1 MKVRIPARSYFDRS
15 HTWTGSM
22 DMGYLVPVCCDE
34 VYPGDTYRDRSET
47 LVRFEAMIKPMMHEF
62 NVTLHWFFVRDWT
75 IMDGFE
81 EMIYAGVDGESDVT
95 VPFNSSEVTIAQGSL
110 GDYLNINPGV
120 YAEGYF
126 SMLPFRVYNKIYNDW
141 YRNMYTEPD
150 EVDLDSMVL
159 QKRCWERDMFTAGT
173 PYAQR
178 GPAVAL
184 PLGSSAPVFT
194 GLVNANVPNTQA
206 LHFRLSDGTNFDS
219 GSYLMALQSSG
230 NSGASLKITGTGTTL
245 REGSNTPQP
254 DNLYADLTQATAAS
268 VQSLWLAE
276 QLQKWQMKNMVGGV
290 RYVEGTK
297 MHFGINTPDAR
308 VERAEYLGG
317 GKSPVIIT
325 EVLQTSE
332 TQQSGTPQGNLAGHG
347 ISANITNGFKRT
359 FSEHGFIMCIMS
371 VMPRTMYCQ
380 GIDPMF
386 FREDHLD
393 FMTPEFSRLGYRPI
407 PMKWLYTG
415 AYIKNDAV
423 VDPSTTGAVW
433 TPTSDPDATFN
444 YNAIY
449 NELRYK
455 PSTIHGNFRGN
466 ESYWTEARIFAST
479 PAFNDSFVKC
489 TPSKRGFAVPAE
501 PGLKVQVLHHLEA
514 FRELPKEGTPWSL

>member
-1 MKVRIPARSYFDRS
+1 MRVRIPARSYFDRT
-15 HTWTGSM
+15 HTWSGSM

-34 VYPGDTYRDRSET
+34 IYPGDTFRDRTES

-75 IMDGFE
+75 IMEDFE
-81 EMIYAGVDGESDVT
+81 DMIYAGVDGESTAT
-95 VPFNSSEVTIAQGSL
+95 VPFNSSQVTISQGSL
-110 GDYLNINPGV
+110 GDCLNINPGV
-120 YAEGYF
+120 YAANYF

-141 YRNMYTEPD
+141 YRNMYTEPN
-150 EVDLDSMVL
+150 EVSLDSMVL

-184 PLGSSAPVFT
+184 PLGSSAPVAIATNNVSPVFSDKNGVWTGRGLQAQNPGNNVNELRLGGAALTSGTGYNVIFGSET
-194 GLVNANVPNTQA
+194 GLKGV
-206 LHFRLSDGTNFDS
+206 
-219 GSYLMALQSSG
+219 
-230 NSGASLKITGTGTTL
+230 
-245 REGSNTPQP
+245 
-254 DNLYADLTQATAAS
+254 ADLSQATAAT

-317 GKSPVIIT
+317 GKSPVVIS

-371 VMPRTMYCQ
+371 VMPRTMYAQ

-386 FREDHLD
+386 FRESHLD
-393 FMTPEFSRLGYRPI
+393 FMTPEFARLGYRPT
-407 PMKWLYTG
+407 PMKWLFTG
-415 AYIKNDAV
+415 AYLKNGEV

-433 TPTSDPDATFN
+433 TPTADPDATFN
-444 YNAIY
+444 YQAIY

-466 ESYWTEARIFAST
+466 ESYWTEARIFKTT

-489 TPSKRGFAVPAE
+489 TPSKRGFAVPTE

-514 FRELPKEGTPWSL
+514 FRELPKEGVPWSL

>member
-15 HTWTGSM
+15 HTWSGSM

-81 EMIYAGVDGESDVT
+81 DMIYAGVDGESDVT
-95 VPFNSSEVTIAQGSL
+95 VPFNSSQVTIAQGSL

-120 YAEGYF
+120 YAKGYF

-184 PLGSSAPVFT
+184 PLGSCATITGTIPVMT
-194 GLVNANVPNTQA
+194 ENG
-206 LHFRLSDGTNFDS
+206 RLAVASGYNGTNYGLQISQGTGDNEHRTGITVDGS
-219 GSYLMALQSSG
+219 TITGSSGAGSYLGGTAFADATQVSST
-230 NSGASLKITGTGTTL
+230 A
-245 REGSNTPQP
+245 
-254 DNLYADLTQATAAS
+254 YVDLSTATAAT

-317 GKSPVIIT
+317 GKSPVIISEKVLAGLVELADEGCHLLLDGRT
-325 EVLQTSE
+325 VVDGGVLQRGKTTE
-332 TQQSGTPQGNLAGHG
+332 QQAP
-347 ISANITNGFKRT
+347 
-359 FSEHGFIMCIMS
+359 
-371 VMPRTMYCQ
+371 
-380 GIDPMF
+380 
-386 FREDHLD
+386 
-393 FMTPEFSRLGYRPI
+393 
-407 PMKWLYTG
+407 
-415 AYIKNDAV
+415 
-423 VDPSTTGAVW
+423 
-433 TPTSDPDATFN
+433 
-444 YNAIY
+444 
-449 NELRYK
+449 
-455 PSTIHGNFRGN
+455 
-466 ESYWTEARIFAST
+466 
-479 PAFNDSFVKC
+479 
-489 TPSKRGFAVPAE
+489 
-501 PGLKVQVLHHLEA
+501 
-514 FRELPKEGTPWSL
+514 

>member
-1 MKVRIPARSYFDRS
+1 MRVRIPARSYFDRT
-15 HTWTGSM
+15 HTWSGSM

-34 VYPGDTYRDRSET
+34 IYPGDTFRDRTES

-75 IMDGFE
+75 IMEGFE
-81 EMIYAGVDGESDVT
+81 DMIYAGVDGESEVT
-95 VPFNSSEVTIAQGSL
+95 VPFNDAQVTITQGSL
-110 GDYLNINPGV
+110 GDCLNINPGV
-120 YAEGYF
+120 YAKGYF

-141 YRNMYTEPD
+141 YRNMYTEPT
-150 EVDLDSMVL
+150 EVDLDSMVM

-184 PLGSSAPVFT
+184 PLGSVAPVVSNGEQPTFSSDAGQGLSNR
-194 GLVNANVPNTQA
+194 GLVNTINYQWLAI
-206 LHFRLSDGTNFDS
+206 S
-219 GSYLMALQSSG
+219 
-230 NSGASLKITGTGTTL
+230 GTTAGTSGKMIFGDESGL
-245 REGSNTPQP
+245 K
-254 DNLYADLTQATAAS
+254 ADLSGATAAT

-276 QLQKWQMKNMVGGV
+276 CLQKWQMKNMVGGV

-317 GKSPVIIT
+317 GKSPVVIS

-332 TQQSGTPQGNLAGHG
+332 TQSSGTPQGNLAGHG

-371 VMPRTMYCQ
+371 VMPRTMYAQ

-386 FREDHLD
+386 FRESHLD
-393 FMTPEFSRLGYRPI
+393 FMTPEFARLGYRPI

-415 AYIKNDAV
+415 AYIKDGEV

-466 ESYWTEARIFAST
+466 ESYWTEARIFSST
-479 PAFNDSFVKC
+479 PAFNDAFVKC
-489 TPSKRGFAVPAE
+489 TPSKRGFAVPDE

-514 FRELPKEGTPWSL
+514 FRELPKEGVPWSL

>member
-1 MKVRIPARSYFDRS
+1 MRVRIPARSYFDRT
-15 HTWTGSM
+15 HTWSGSM

-34 VYPGDTYRDRSET
+34 IYPGDTYRDRTES

-75 IMDGFE
+75 IMEGFE
-81 EMIYAGVDGESDVT
+81 DMIYAGVDGESEVT
-95 VPFNSSEVTIAQGSL
+95 VPFNDAEVTITQGSL
-110 GDYLNINPGV
+110 GDCLNINPGV
-120 YAEGYF
+120 YAKDYF

-141 YRNMYTEPD
+141 YRNMYTEPT
-150 EVDLDSMVL
+150 EVSLDSIVL

-173 PYAQR
+173 PFAQR

-184 PLGSSAPVFT
+184 PLGSVAPV
-194 GLVNANVPNTQA
+194 VWAKD
-206 LHFRLSDGTNFDS
+206 LS
-219 GSYLMALQSSG
+219 SSVSLP
-230 NSGASLKITGTGTTL
+230 SGAQGKQAGMLESSTRSYPQYDNNGTPSALGAVNGGFLAT
-245 REGSNTPQP
+245 
-254 DNLYADLTQATAAS
+254 DLSGATAAS

-317 GKSPVIIT
+317 GKSPVVIS

-332 TQQSGTPQGNLAGHG
+332 SQSSGTPQGNLAGHG
-347 ISANITNGFKRT
+347 ISANLTNGFKRT

-371 VMPRTMYCQ
+371 VMPRTMYAQ

-386 FREDHLD
+386 FRESHLD
-393 FMTPEFSRLGYRPI
+393 FMTPEFARLGYRPT

-415 AYIKNDAV
+415 AYIKDGEV

-466 ESYWTEARIFAST
+466 ESYWTEARIFSST
-479 PAFNDSFVKC
+479 PAFNDAFVKC
-489 TPSKRGFAVPAE
+489 TPSKRGFAVPEE
-501 PGLKVQVLHHLEA
+501 PGLKVQVLHHLES
-514 FRELPKEGTPWSL
+514 FRELPKEGVPWSL

>member
-1 MKVRIPARSYFDRS
+1 MRVRIPARSYFDRT
-15 HTWTGSM
+15 HTWSGSM

-34 VYPGDTYRDRSET
+34 IYPGDTYRDRSES

-75 IMDGFE
+75 IMEGFE
-81 EMIYAGVDGESDVT
+81 DMIYAGVDGESTVT
-95 VPFNSSEVTIAQGSL
+95 VPFNDDQVTITQGSL

-120 YAEGYF
+120 YAKDYF

-141 YRNMYTEPD
+141 YRNMYTEPN

-184 PLGSSAPVFT
+184 PLGSVAPVVGNGSSL
-194 GLVNANVPNTQA
+194 GLT
-206 LHFRLSDGTNFDS
+206 DGTNNYSLIRVPTSGQTYSNVGGYNATVGSS
-219 GSYLMALQSSG
+219 GSSATGGSASILGLSTDPTKSG
-230 NSGASLKITGTGTTL
+230 MQVDLSG
-245 REGSNTPQP
+245 
-254 DNLYADLTQATAAS
+254 ATAAT

-317 GKSPVIIT
+317 GKSPVIIS

-332 TQQSGTPQGNLAGHG
+332 TPTSGTPQGNLAGHG
-347 ISANITNGFKRT
+347 ISANVTNGFKRT
-359 FSEHGFIMCIMS
+359 FSEHGFIMCVMS
-371 VMPRTMYCQ
+371 VMPRTMYSQ

-386 FREDHLD
+386 FRESHLD
-393 FMTPEFSRLGYRPI
+393 FMTPEFARLGYRPT

-415 AYIKNDAV
+415 AYIKDGEV

-433 TPTSDPDATFN
+433 TPTSDPDVTFN

-455 PSTIHGNFRGN
+455 PSTIHGTFRGN
-466 ESYWTEARIFAST
+466 ESYWTEARIFSST
-479 PAFNDSFVKC
+479 PAFNDAFVKC
-489 TPSKRGFAVPAE
+489 TPSKRGFAVPEE

-514 FRELPKEGTPWSL
+514 FRELPKEGVPWSL

>member
-1 MKVRIPARSYFDRS
+1 MKVRIPARSYFDRT
-15 HTWTGSM
+15 HKWCGSA
-22 DMGYLVPVCCDE
+22 DMGILYPVCCDE
-34 VYPGDTYRDRSET
+34 IYPGDTYRDRTES
-47 LVRFEAMIKPMMHEF
+47 VIRFEAMIKPMMHEF
-62 NVTLHWFFVRDWT
+62 NVAFHWFFVRDWT
-75 IMDGFE
+75 LMEDFE
-81 EMIYAGVDGESDVT
+81 DMIYAGVDGESEAV
-95 VPFNSSEVTIAQGSL
+95 VPFNDSEVTIAQGSL
-110 GDYLNINPGV
+110 GDCLNINPGV
-120 YAEGYF
+120 YAKDYF
-126 SMLPFRVYNKIYNDW
+126 SMLPFRCYNKIYNDW

-159 QKRCWERDMFTAGT
+159 QKRCWERDMFTAGA

-178 GPAVAL
+178 GPSVAL
-184 PLGSSAPVFT
+184 PLGSVANLVQSFAPVIGNGKTINFT
-194 GLVNANVPNTQA
+194 T
-206 LHFRLSDGTNFDS
+206 DGTNTTEISRYSAGTVQTAAVVPNNVAFQVTSDATKS
-219 GSYLMALQSSG
+219 GMIANLSG
-230 NSGASLKITGTGTTL
+230 T
-245 REGSNTPQP
+245 QV
-254 DNLYADLTQATAAS
+254 DLSTATAAT

-317 GKSPVIIT
+317 GKSPVIIS

-332 TQQSGTPQGNLAGHG
+332 TNQSGTPQGNLAGHG
-347 ISANITNGFKRT
+347 IAANITNGFKRT

-371 VMPRTMYCQ
+371 VMPRTMYAQ

-386 FREDHLD
+386 FRRDHLD
-393 FMTPEFSRLGYRPI
+393 FMTPEFARLGYRPT

-415 AYIKNDAV
+415 AYLKDGEV

-433 TPTSDPDATFN
+433 TPTADPDATFN

-466 ESYWTEARIFAST
+466 ESYWTEARIFKST
-479 PAFNDSFVKC
+479 PAFNDEFVKC
-489 TPSKRGFAVPAE
+489 TPSKRGFAVPEE
-501 PGLKVQVLHHLEA
+501 PGLKVEILHHLES
-514 FRELPKEGTPWSL
+514 FRELPKEGVPWSL